1 MAYLILLAIGL
12 LAGILGSMVGLG
24 GGIIMLP
31 AVQLILGFNVLI
43 AVGTTLFAVIFT
55 SLSAAIGHYQA
66 GHVQMKSAVLVGT
79 SGLLGVILGSYVFKA
94 YLSTSIDIL
103 KAVLGILFF
112 WVAYRLGREVWQEWS
127 QKNLPCPDNNIGY
140 AHKEPTGA
148 LLALGFFSGT
158 LSGLLGIGGGFI
170 ITPGIMFICAVSPQV
185 AVGSSMLAM
194 LPVSLGGG
202 LIKLWQG
209 YVNLPAGIIL
219 GLGTALGA
227 QVGVY
232 FSSRINSTLL
242 KLVLSFLFISLSL
255 QYIYPVFNALTRVF

>member
-1 MAYLILLAIGL
+1 MAYLILLGIGL
-12 LAGILGSMVGLG
+12 LAGTLGSMVGLG

-31 AVQLILGFNVLI
+31 AVQLILGFDVLI

-55 SLSAAIGHYQA
+55 SLSAAIGHYRA
-66 GHVQMKSAVLVGT
+66 GHVRIKSAVWIGIG
-79 SGLLGVILGSYVFKA
+79 GLLGVILGSYVFKE
-94 YLSTSIDIL
+94 YLSTSIDVL
-103 KAVLGILFF
+103 KAVLGILFI
-112 WVAYRLGREVWQEWS
+112 WVAYRMGREAWQEWNEKS
-127 QKNLPCPDNNIGY
+127 LLQDVSGRTL
-140 AHKEPTGA
+140 KEPAAA
-148 LLALGFFSGT
+148 LLGLGFFSGT

-194 LPVSLGGG
+194 LPISLSGG

-227 QVGVY
+227 QAGVY
-232 FSSRINSTLL
+232 FSRRINSTLL
-242 KLVLSFLFISLSL
+242 KLVFSLLFISLAF
-255 QYIYPVFNALTRVF
+255 QYIYPIFDALIRVF